1 MVDWIEIGGV
11 GHPRLIPILPT
22 TSKIDLLY
30 EYVICAVAT
39 QGAYGIDEW
48 TTKYK
53 ILLSMDG
60 TTMVTYQENNVNG
73 VCFHKIHVYTHV
85 HIKTSQKY
93 VGPRTLSKF
102 L

>member
-1 MVDWIEIGGV
+1 MEIGGV

-53 ILLSMDG
+53 ILYQWIVPLWSP
-60 TTMVTYQENNVNG
+60 TKKTMLTEYVS
-73 VCFHKIHVYTHV
+73 
-85 HIKTSQKY
+85 IKFMCIY
-93 VGPRTLSKF
+93 M
-102 L
+102 

>member
-1 MVDWIEIGGV
+1 MVDCMEIGGV

-60 TTMVTYQENNVNG
+60 TTMVTCVS
-73 VCFHKIHVYTHV
+73 
-85 HIKTSQKY
+85 IKFMCIY
-93 VGPRTLSKF
+93 MYISKQAKSM
-102 L
+102 

>member
-1 MVDWIEIGGV
+1 MEIGGV

-22 TSKIDLLY
+22 TFKIDLLY

-60 TTMVTYQENNVNG
+60 TTMVTYQEMLTEYVSIKFM
-73 VCFHKIHVYTHV
+73 CIHMY
-85 HIKTSQKY
+85 I
-93 VGPRTLSKF
+93 SKQAKSM
-102 L
+102 